1 MPGRVL
7 DSKEVNMDTGW
18 IKIYRSMANWGWYT
32 DSPVKDLFL
41 HLLLTANWVPG
52 VFRGRDI
59 SPGQKV
65 TSVANLAAET
75 GLSVKQVRTALEKL
89 KSTGEITVEATNK
102 FTVIT
107 VVNYCK
113 YQCLD
118 LPEGQTKDNQMAN
131 KGQTDGNQ
139 TANEGQTKGNNIRNI
154 RRKEEKEGKKERNI
168 FIKPTLEE
176 VTTYINENMFCVDPD
191 AFYDY
196 YEANGWMVGNRKM
209 KDWKATVRNWERR
222 EQKNK
227 RPTHKERAF

>member
-7 DSKEVNMDTGW
+7 DSKEVSMDTGW
-18 IKIYRSMANWGWYT
+18 IKIYRSMVNWGWYT

-52 VFRGRDI
+52 VFRGRNI

-65 TSVANLAAET
+65 TSVANLSAET
-75 GLSVKQVRTALEKL
+75 GLSVQQVRTALEKL
-89 KSTGEITVEATNK
+89 KSTGEILVEATNRY
-102 FTVIT
+102 TVIT

-113 YQCLD
+113 YQSLD
-118 LPEGQTKDNQMAN
+118 QSEQ
-131 KGQTDGNQ
+131 QTDNKQITNEQQ
-139 TANEGQTKGNNIRNI
+139 TDNKQTTNKQQTNNNNIRNI

-209 KDWKATVRNWERR
+209 KDWKATVRNWDRR

-227 RPTHKERAF
+227 RPKNKELAF